1 MSRFATLTGAALVSL
16 ATMMLAPA
24 SSSAQESRLDMVIK
38 RDKLIVGT
46 FNSAPPLC
54 YVDDKGELTG
64 FEIDLAKL
72 IAKYLLG
79 DANKVEFVT
88 FTAEG
93 RWPAVLSGKVDFG
106 IASTT
111 VYPDRAARV
120 AFTQPYMDSGIVLL
134 TRKDVN
140 VNSLAELNNEKFTLA
155 SLNNPQM
162 QDRHK
167 RYMPKM
173 QNLIFDT
180 PSAMFLAVKTGRA
193 AAMQMDIPVANWYAA
208 QNDELKVLP
217 DVLGNIQNNA
227 IFMKPGDFTW
237 WLYLDTVVQELRYG
251 SRYDDYTELYKK
263 WFKQDPPPQRFY
275 VGGRKAN

>member
-1 MSRFATLTGAALVSL
+1 MLGAVALTAVASL
-16 ATMMLAPA
+16 TV
-24 SSSAQESRLDMVIK
+24 SAQESRLDMVIK

-46 FNSAPPLC
+46 FNSAPPMC
-54 YVDDKGELTG
+54 YVDDKGQLVG
-64 FEIDLAKL
+64 FEVDLSKL

-79 DANKVEFVT
+79 DPNKIEFVI

-93 RWPAVLSGKVDFG
+93 RWPTVLSGKADFG

-120 AFTQPYMDSGIVLL
+120 AFTQPYMDSGISVLL
-134 TRKDVN
+134 RKDAN
-140 VNSLAELNNEKFTLA
+140 VNSLEELNNEKFSLA

-173 QNLIFDT
+173 QNIILDT

-193 AAMQMDIPVANWYAA
+193 QAMQMDTAVADWYAT
-208 QNDELKVLP
+208 QNSELKVLP
-217 DVLGNIQNNA
+217 SVLGNIQNNA

-237 WLYLDTVVQELRYG
+237 WLYLDTVVQELRAG
-251 SRYDDYTELYKK
+251 SRYDEYTEIYKK
-263 WFKQDPPPQRFY
+263 WFGKEPPPPRY
-275 VGGRKAN
+275 YTR

>member
-1 MSRFATLTGAALVSL
+1 MSTAIRAFERSVGAALGL
-16 ATMMLAPA
+16 AFLAGA
-24 SSSAQESRLDMVIK
+24 AHAQQSRLDEIIK

-46 FNSAPPLC
+46 FNTAPPLAF
-54 YVDDKGELTG
+54 VDEKGQLTG
-64 FEIDLAKL
+64 FEVELSRL

-79 DANKVEFVT
+79 DPNKIEFVI

-93 RWPAVLSGKVDFG
+93 RWPSVLSGKVDYG

-120 AFTQPYMDSGIVLL
+120 AFTQPYMDSGIAVLL
-134 TRKDVN
+134 RKDAN
-140 VNSLAELNNEKFTLA
+140 VNTLEELNSEKFTLA

-173 QNLIFDT
+173 QNLVFDT

-193 AAMQMDIPVANWYAA
+193 QAMQMDTAVADYYSA
-208 QNDELKVLP
+208 QNAELKVLP
-217 DVLGNIQNNA
+217 GVLGNIQNNG

-237 WLYLDTVVQELRYG
+237 WLYLDTVVQELRAG
-251 SRYDDYTELYKK
+251 SRYDEYAELFRK
-263 WFKQDPPPQRFY
+263 WFGKDPPPARFY
-275 VGGRKAN
+275 TR

>member
-1 MSRFATLTGAALVSL
+1 MSRIARSLWTMLGAVALTAVASL
-16 ATMMLAPA
+16 TV
-24 SSSAQESRLDMVIK
+24 SAQESRLDMVIK

-46 FNSAPPLC
+46 FNSAPPMC
-54 YVDDKGELTG
+54 YVDDKGQLVG
-64 FEIDLAKL
+64 FEVDLSKL

-79 DANKVEFVT
+79 DPNKIEFVI

-93 RWPAVLSGKVDFG
+93 RWPTVLSGKADFG

-120 AFTQPYMDSGIVLL
+120 AFTQPYMDSGISVLL
-134 TRKDVN
+134 RKDAN
-140 VNSLAELNNEKFTLA
+140 VNSLEELNNEKFSLA

-173 QNLIFDT
+173 QNIILDT

-193 AAMQMDIPVANWYAA
+193 QAMQMDTAVADWYAT
-208 QNDELKVLP
+208 QNSELKVLP
-217 DVLGNIQNNA
+217 SVLGNIQNNA

-237 WLYLDTVVQELRYG
+237 WLYLDTVVQELRAG
-251 SRYDDYTELYKK
+251 SRYDEYTEIYKK
-263 WFKQDPPPQRFY
+263 WFGKEPPPPRY
-275 VGGRKAN
+275 YTR

>member
-1 MSRFATLTGAALVSL
+1 MSVGTRQFWKGIAAAAAASLAIWAGAAV
-16 ATMMLAPA
+16 
-24 SSSAQESRLDMVIK
+24 AQESRLDQVIK

-46 FNSAPPLC
+46 FNTSPPMGF
-54 YVDDKGELTG
+54 VDEKGQLTG
-64 FEIDLAKL
+64 FEVDLSRL

-79 DANKVEFVT
+79 DPNKVEFVI

-106 IASTT
+106 IATTT

-120 AFTQPYMDSGIVLL
+120 AFTQPYMDSGISVLV
-134 TRKDVN
+134 RKDAN
-140 VNSLAELNNEKFTLA
+140 VATAEALNDAKYSLA

-167 RYMPKM
+167 RYLPKM
-173 QNLIFDT
+173 NNLIFDT
-180 PSAMFLAVKTGRA
+180 PSAMFLALKSGRA
-193 AAMQMDIPVANWYAA
+193 HAMQMDTPVADYYAA
-208 QNDELKVLP
+208 QNPELMVLP
-217 DVLGNIQNNA
+217 SVLGNIQNNA

-251 SRYDDYTELYKK
+251 SRYDEFTDLYKK
-263 WFKQDPPPQRFY
+263 WFGKEPPPPRFY
-275 VGGRKAN
+275 TNAR

>member
-1 MSRFATLTGAALVSL
+1 MGRIAAALFAGL
-16 ATMMLAPA
+16 AFLAA
-24 SSSAQESRLDMVIK
+24 SAAAQAQSRLEEVIK

-54 YVDDKGELTG
+54 YVDDKGQLTG
-64 FEIDLAKL
+64 FEVDLARL

-79 DANKVEFVT
+79 DPNKVEFVV

-134 TRKDVN
+134 TRKDTN
-140 VNSLAELNNEKFTLA
+140 VNTLAELNVEKHTLA

-167 RYMPKM
+167 RYMSKM

-193 AAMQMDIPVANWYAA
+193 QAMQMDIPVANWYAT
-208 QNDELKVLP
+208 QNAELKVLP

-237 WLYLDTVVQELRYG
+237 WLYLDTVVQELRYF
-251 SRYDDYTELYKK
+251 SSDAASTEIYTK
-263 WFKQDPPPQRFY
+263 WFGTEPPPQRFY
-275 VGGRKAN
+275 AGRKQ

>member
-1 MSRFATLTGAALVSL
+1 MNTAIRAFQRVTGVALGLAFLAGAAV
-16 ATMMLAPA
+16 
-24 SSSAQESRLDMVIK
+24 AQQSRLDEVIK

-46 FNSAPPLC
+46 FNTAPPLAF
-54 YVDDKGELTG
+54 VDDKGQLTG
-64 FEIDLAKL
+64 FEVELSRL
-72 IAKYLLG
+72 VAKYLLG
-79 DANKVEFVT
+79 DPTKIEFVI

-93 RWPAVLSGKVDFG
+93 RWPAVLSGKVDYG

-120 AFTQPYMDSGIVLL
+120 AFTQPYMDSGISVLL
-134 TRKDVN
+134 RKDSN
-140 VNSLAELNNEKFTLA
+140 VNTLEDLNNEKFTLA

-173 QNLIFDT
+173 QNLVFDT

-193 AAMQMDIPVANWYAA
+193 TAMQMDTAVADYYST
-208 QNDELKVLP
+208 QNPELKVLP
-217 DVLGNIQNNA
+217 GVLGTIQNNG

-237 WLYLDTVVQELRYG
+237 WLYLDTVVQEFRAG
-251 SRYDDYTELYKK
+251 SRYDEYAELFRK
-263 WFKQDPPPQRFY
+263 WFGKDPPPARFY
-275 VGGRKAN
+275 TR

>member
-1 MSRFATLTGAALVSL
+1 MSTAIRAFKRALSAALGLAFLGGAA
-16 ATMMLAPA
+16 
-24 SSSAQESRLDMVIK
+24 SAQQSRLDEVIK

-46 FNSAPPLC
+46 FNTAPPLAF
-54 YVDDKGELTG
+54 VDEKGQLTG
-64 FEIDLAKL
+64 FEVDLSRL

-79 DANKVEFVT
+79 DPNKIEFVI

-93 RWPAVLSGKVDFG
+93 RWPAVLSGKVDYG

-120 AFTQPYMDSGIVLL
+120 AFTQPYMDSGISVLL
-134 TRKDVN
+134 RKETN
-140 VNSLAELNNEKFTLA
+140 ANTLEELNTEKFTLA

-193 AAMQMDIPVANWYAA
+193 QAMQMDTAVADWYAA
-208 QNDELKVLP
+208 QNPELKVLP
-217 DVLGNIQNNA
+217 AVLGNIQNNG

-237 WLYLDTVVQELRYG
+237 WLYLDTVVQELRAG
-251 SRYDDYTELYKK
+251 SRYDEYTELYKK
-263 WFKQDPPPQRFY
+263 WFGKEPSPQRFY
-275 VGGRKAN
+275 AR

>member
-1 MSRFATLTGAALVSL
+1 MSRIARSLWTMLGAAALTAV
-16 ATMMLAPA
+16 A
-24 SSSAQESRLDMVIK
+24 SVTVSAQESRLDMVIK

-46 FNSAPPLC
+46 FNSAPPMC
-54 YVDDKGELTG
+54 YVDDKGQLVG
-64 FEIDLAKL
+64 FEVDLSKL

-79 DANKVEFVT
+79 DPNKIEFVI

-93 RWPAVLSGKVDFG
+93 RWPTVLSGKADFG

-120 AFTQPYMDSGIVLL
+120 AFTQPYMDSGISVLL
-134 TRKDVN
+134 RKDAN
-140 VNSLAELNNEKFTLA
+140 VNSLEELNNEKFSLA

-173 QNLIFDT
+173 QNIILDT

-193 AAMQMDIPVANWYAA
+193 QAMQMDTAVADWYAT
-208 QNDELKVLP
+208 QNSELKVLP
-217 DVLGNIQNNA
+217 SVLGNIQNNA

-237 WLYLDTVVQELRYG
+237 WLYLDTVVQELRAG
-251 SRYDDYTELYKK
+251 SRYDEYTEIYKK
-263 WFKQDPPPQRFY
+263 WFGKEPPPPRY
-275 VGGRKAN
+275 YTR

>member
-1 MSRFATLTGAALVSL
+1 MSTAIRAFQRSVGAALGL
-16 ATMMLAPA
+16 AFLAGA
-24 SSSAQESRLDMVIK
+24 AHAQSRLDEVIK

-46 FNSAPPLC
+46 FNTAPPLAF
-54 YVDDKGELTG
+54 VDEKGQLTG
-64 FEIDLAKL
+64 FEVELSRL

-79 DANKVEFVT
+79 DPNKIEFVI

-93 RWPAVLSGKVDFG
+93 RWPSVLSGKVDYG

-120 AFTQPYMDSGIVLL
+120 AFTQPYMDSGISVLL
-134 TRKDVN
+134 RKDAN
-140 VNSLAELNNEKFTLA
+140 VNTLEELNSDKFTLA

-173 QNLIFDT
+173 QNLVFDT

-193 AAMQMDIPVANWYAA
+193 QAMQMDTAVADYYSA
-208 QNDELKVLP
+208 QNAELKVLP
-217 DVLGNIQNNA
+217 GVLGNIQNNG

-237 WLYLDTVVQELRYG
+237 WLYLDTVVQELRAG
-251 SRYDDYTELYKK
+251 SRYDEYAELFRK
-263 WFKQDPPPQRFY
+263 WFGKDPPPARFY
-275 VGGRKAN
+275 TR

>member
-1 MSRFATLTGAALVSL
+1 MSTAIRAFKRALSAALGLAFLGGAA
-16 ATMMLAPA
+16 
-24 SSSAQESRLDMVIK
+24 SAQQSRLDEVIK

-46 FNSAPPLC
+46 FNTAPPLAF
-54 YVDDKGELTG
+54 VDEKGQLTG
-64 FEIDLAKL
+64 FEVDLSRL

-79 DANKVEFVT
+79 DPNKIEFVI

-93 RWPAVLSGKVDFG
+93 RWPAVLSGKVDYG

-120 AFTQPYMDSGIVLL
+120 AFTQPYMDSGISVLL
-134 TRKDVN
+134 RKETN
-140 VNSLAELNNEKFTLA
+140 ANTLEELNTEKFTLA

-193 AAMQMDIPVANWYAA
+193 QAMQMDTAVADWYAA
-208 QNDELKVLP
+208 QNPELKVLP
-217 DVLGNIQNNA
+217 AVLGNIQNNG

-237 WLYLDTVVQELRYG
+237 WLYLDTVVQELRAG
-251 SRYDDYTELYKK
+251 SRYDEYTELYKK
-263 WFKQDPPPQRFY
+263 WFGKEPPPQRFY
-275 VGGRKAN
+275 AR

>member
-1 MSRFATLTGAALVSL
+1 MSTAIRAFHRAVGAALGLAFLTGAA
-16 ATMMLAPA
+16 
-24 SSSAQESRLDMVIK
+24 SAQQSRLDEVMK

-46 FNSAPPLC
+46 FNTAPPLAF
-54 YVDDKGELTG
+54 VDDKGQLTG
-64 FEIDLAKL
+64 FEVELSRL

-79 DANKVEFVT
+79 DPNKIEFVI

-93 RWPAVLSGKVDFG
+93 RWPSVLSGKVDYG

-120 AFTQPYMDSGIVLL
+120 AFTQPYMDSGIAVLL
-134 TRKDVN
+134 RKDTN
-140 VNSLAELNNEKFTLA
+140 VNTLEELNNEKFTLA

-173 QNLIFDT
+173 QNLVFDT

-193 AAMQMDIPVANWYAA
+193 QAMQMDTAVADYYST
-208 QNDELKVLP
+208 QNPDLKVLP
-217 DVLGNIQNNA
+217 GVLGTVQNNA

-237 WLYLDTVVQELRYG
+237 WLYLDTVVQELRAG
-251 SRYDDYTELYKK
+251 SRYDEYAELFRK
-263 WFKQDPPPQRFY
+263 WFGKDPPPARFY
-275 VGGRKAN
+275 TR

>member
-1 MSRFATLTGAALVSL
+1 MKVMKQIGAMIVAGLALLSPS
-16 ATMMLAPA
+16 MG
-24 SSSAQESRLDMVIK
+24 SAQESRLDMVIK

-54 YVDDKGELTG
+54 YVNDKGELTG
-64 FEIDLAKL
+64 FEIDLARL

-79 DANKVEFVT
+79 DPNKVEFVV

-93 RWPAVLSGKVDFG
+93 RWPSVLSGKADFG

-134 TRKDVN
+134 TRKDAN
-140 VNSLAELNNEKFTLA
+140 VSSLADINSEKHTLA

-167 RYMPKM
+167 RYMQKM

-193 AAMQMDIPVANWYAA
+193 QAMQMDIPVANWYAS
-208 QNDELKVLP
+208 QNEELKVLP
-217 DVLGNIQNNA
+217 DVLGNMQNNA

-237 WLYLDTVVQELRYG
+237 WLYLDTVIQELRYG
-251 SRYDDYTELYKK
+251 SRYDEYTEIYKK
-263 WFKQDPPPQRFY
+263 WFGQEPPPQRFY
-275 VGGRKAN
+275 TERKG

>member
-1 MSRFATLTGAALVSL
+1 MSRTARSLVAMLWALALTVIAAFNVS
-16 ATMMLAPA
+16 AE
-24 SSSAQESRLDMVIK
+24 ESRLDMVIK

-54 YVDDKGELTG
+54 YVDDKGQLVG
-64 FEIDLAKL
+64 FEVDLSKL

-79 DANKVEFVT
+79 DANKIEFVI

-93 RWPAVLSGKVDFG
+93 RWPTVLSGKADFG

-120 AFTQPYMDSGIVLL
+120 AFTQPYMDSGISVLL
-134 TRKDVN
+134 RKDAN
-140 VNSLAELNNEKFTLA
+140 VNSLDELNNEKFALA

-173 QNLIFDT
+173 QNIILDT

-193 AAMQMDIPVANWYAA
+193 QAMQMDTSVADWYAT
-208 QNDELKVLP
+208 QNPELKVLP
-217 DVLGNIQNNA
+217 TVLGNIQNNA

-237 WLYLDTVVQELRYG
+237 WLYLDTVIQELRTG
-251 SRYDDYTELYKK
+251 SRYDEYTEIYKK
-263 WFKQDPPPQRFY
+263 WFGKEPPPPRFY
-275 VGGRKAN
+275 TR

>member
-1 MSRFATLTGAALVSL
+1 MIGLAKSLMAVVCAYALSGVAAFN
-16 ATMMLAPA
+16 
-24 SSSAQESRLDMVIK
+24 AQAQDSRLDTVIK

-46 FNSAPPLC
+46 FNTAPPMG
-54 YVDDKGELTG
+54 YVDDKGQLVG
-64 FEIDLAKL
+64 FEVDLAKL

-79 DANKVEFVT
+79 DANKIEFVI

-93 RWPAVLSGKVDFG
+93 RWPTVLSGKADFG
-106 IASTT
+106 IGSTT

-120 AFTQPYMDSGIVLL
+120 AFTQPYMDFGISVLV
-134 TRKDVN
+134 RKDSN
-140 VNSLAELNNEKFTLA
+140 VNSLDELNNEKHTLA

-173 QNLIFDT
+173 ENIILDT

-193 AAMQMDIPVANWYAA
+193 QAMQMDTAVADWYAT
-208 QNDELKVLP
+208 QNPELKVLP
-217 DVLGNIQNNA
+217 SLLGNVQNNA

-251 SRYDDYTELYKK
+251 SRYDEYTDLYKK
-263 WFKQDPPPQRFY
+263 WFGKEPPPPRFY
-275 VGGRKAN
+275 TNAR

>member
-1 MSRFATLTGAALVSL
+1 MSTAIRAFQRSVGAALGVAFL
-16 ATMMLAPA
+16 AGAA
-24 SSSAQESRLDMVIK
+24 HAQQSRLDEIIK

-46 FNSAPPLC
+46 FNTAPPLAF
-54 YVDDKGELTG
+54 VDEKGQLTG
-64 FEIDLAKL
+64 FEVELSRL

-79 DANKVEFVT
+79 DPNKIEFVI

-93 RWPAVLSGKVDFG
+93 RWPSVLSGKVDYG

-120 AFTQPYMDSGIVLL
+120 AFTQPYMDSGIAVLL
-134 TRKDVN
+134 RKDAN
-140 VNSLAELNNEKFTLA
+140 VNTLEELNSEKFTLA

-173 QNLIFDT
+173 QNLVFDT

-193 AAMQMDIPVANWYAA
+193 QAMQMDTAVADYYSA
-208 QNDELKVLP
+208 QNAELKVLP
-217 DVLGNIQNNA
+217 GVLGNIQNNG

-237 WLYLDTVVQELRYG
+237 WLYLDTVVQELRAG
-251 SRYDDYTELYKK
+251 SRYDEYAELFRK
-263 WFKQDPPPQRFY
+263 WFGKDPPPARFY
-275 VGGRKAN
+275 TR

>member
-1 MSRFATLTGAALVSL
+1 MTRPARRLWTALWTTAFVALTAASV
-16 ATMMLAPA
+16 
-24 SSSAQESRLDMVIK
+24 SAQESRLDMVIK

-46 FNSAPPLC
+46 FNSAPPMC
-54 YVDDKGELTG
+54 YVDDKGQLVG
-64 FEIDLAKL
+64 FEVDLAKL

-79 DANKVEFVT
+79 DPEKIEFVI

-93 RWPAVLSGKVDFG
+93 RWPTVLSGKADFA

-120 AFTQPYMDSGIVLL
+120 TFTQPYMDSGISVLL
-134 TRKDVN
+134 RKDAN
-140 VNSLAELNNEKFTLA
+140 VNTLEELNNEKHTLA

-173 QNLIFDT
+173 QNLILDT

-193 AAMQMDIPVANWYAA
+193 QAMQMDTAVADWYAT
-208 QNDELKVLP
+208 QNSELKVLP
-217 DVLGNIQNNA
+217 SVLGNVQNNA

-237 WLYLDTVVQELRYG
+237 WRYLDTVVQELRYG
-251 SRYDDYTELYKK
+251 SRYDEYTDLYKK
-263 WFKQDPPPQRFY
+263 WFGKAPPPPRYYSTAQ
-275 VGGRKAN
+275 

>member
-1 MSRFATLTGAALVSL
+1 MSTAIRAFQRSVGAALGL
-16 ATMMLAPA
+16 AFLAGA
-24 SSSAQESRLDMVIK
+24 AHAQQSRLDEIIK

-46 FNSAPPLC
+46 FNTAPPLAF
-54 YVDDKGELTG
+54 VDEKGQLTG
-64 FEIDLAKL
+64 FEVELSRL

-79 DANKVEFVT
+79 DPNKIEFVI

-93 RWPAVLSGKVDFG
+93 RWPSVLSGKVDYG

-120 AFTQPYMDSGIVLL
+120 AFTQPYMDSGIAVLL
-134 TRKDVN
+134 RKDAN
-140 VNSLAELNNEKFTLA
+140 VNTLEELNSEKFTLA

-173 QNLIFDT
+173 QNLVFDT

-193 AAMQMDIPVANWYAA
+193 QAMQMDTAVADYYSA
-208 QNDELKVLP
+208 QNAELKVLP
-217 DVLGNIQNNA
+217 GVLGNIQNNG

-237 WLYLDTVVQELRYG
+237 WLYLDTVVQELRAG
-251 SRYDDYTELYKK
+251 SRYDEYAELFRK
-263 WFKQDPPPQRFY
+263 WFGKDPPPARFDT
-275 VGGRKAN
+275 R

>member
-1 MSRFATLTGAALVSL
+1 MSTAIRAFQRSVGAALGL
-16 ATMMLAPA
+16 AFLAGA
-24 SSSAQESRLDMVIK
+24 AHAQQSRLDEIIK

-46 FNSAPPLC
+46 FNTAPPLAF
-54 YVDDKGELTG
+54 VDEKGQLTG
-64 FEIDLAKL
+64 FEVELSRL

-79 DANKVEFVT
+79 DPNKIEFVI

-93 RWPAVLSGKVDFG
+93 RWPSVLSGKVDYG

-120 AFTQPYMDSGIVLL
+120 AFTQPYMDSGISVLL
-134 TRKDVN
+134 RKDAN
-140 VNSLAELNNEKFTLA
+140 VNTLEELNSDKFALA

-173 QNLIFDT
+173 QNLVFDT

-193 AAMQMDIPVANWYAA
+193 QAMQMDTAVADYYST
-208 QNDELKVLP
+208 QNPELKVLP
-217 DVLGNIQNNA
+217 GVLGTIQNNG

-237 WLYLDTVVQELRYG
+237 WLYLDTVVQELRAG
-251 SRYDDYTELYKK
+251 SRYEEYAELFRK
-263 WFKQDPPPQRFY
+263 WFGKDPPPARFY
-275 VGGRKAN
+275 TR

>member
-1 MSRFATLTGAALVSL
+1 MSTAIRALQRAVGAALGL
-16 ATMMLAPA
+16 AVLAGA
-24 SSSAQESRLDMVIK
+24 ASAQQSRLDEVIK

-46 FNSAPPLC
+46 FNTAPPLAF
-54 YVDDKGELTG
+54 VDEKGQLTG
-64 FEIDLAKL
+64 FEVELSRQ

-79 DANKVEFVT
+79 DPNKIEFVI

-93 RWPAVLSGKVDFG
+93 RWPAVLSGKVDYG

-120 AFTQPYMDSGIVLL
+120 AFTQPYMDSGIAVLL
-134 TRKDVN
+134 RKDSN
-140 VNSLAELNNEKFTLA
+140 VNTLEELNNEKFTLA

-173 QNLIFDT
+173 QNLVFDT

-193 AAMQMDIPVANWYAA
+193 QAMQMDTAVADYYST
-208 QNDELKVLP
+208 QNPELKVLP
-217 DVLGNIQNNA
+217 GVLGNIQNNA

-237 WLYLDTVVQELRYG
+237 WLYLDTVVQELRAG
-251 SRYDDYTELYKK
+251 SRYDDYAELFRK
-263 WFKQDPPPQRFY
+263 WFGKDPPPARFY
-275 VGGRKAN
+275 TR